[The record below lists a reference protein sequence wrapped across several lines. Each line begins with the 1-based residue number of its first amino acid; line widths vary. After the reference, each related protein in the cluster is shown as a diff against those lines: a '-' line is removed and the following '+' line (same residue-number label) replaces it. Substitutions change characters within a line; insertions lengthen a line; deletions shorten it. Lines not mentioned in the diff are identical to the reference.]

1 MLYKIIDTEDKK
13 KQLAAKHRELS
24 KAKKR
29 IAEIDALIQKI
40 CDTRATHRAPSL
52 RRVPPRDIPFVLAG
66 GGGAWYTRI
75 KRSRP

>member
-13 KQLAAKHRELS
+13 KRLAAKHRELS

-40 CDTRATHRAPSL
+40 CDTRAAQGHLAYGGCPMGY
-52 RRVPPRDIPFVLAG
+52 PFCACRGRGSVV
-66 GGGAWYTRI
+66 Y
-75 KRSRP
+75 S